1 MATIKHYIQAARL
14 RTLPLSVSGI
24 IVGTGIATSESKF
37 NALIFILAILTTIGF
52 QVLSNFA
59 NDYGDGIKGTDDER
73 VGELRLIAAGLI
85 TPKQMKRAM
94 IVAILLTLLC
104 ALALIYVAFGSEN
117 FIKSFVFFVL
127 GIASIVAAIKY
138 TVGKSAYGY
147 SGLGDVFVFL
157 FFGILSVLG
166 SYYLYVHELTKLSI
180 FLPAAAFGMLSA
192 AVLNLNN
199 MRDQIQDKKAN
210 KNTLV
215 VKLGSQNSKI
225 YHFSLILGALLL
237 LVIYSCTLTLTTSFK
252 SWLFLIAFIPLFLN
266 LKVVAQN
273 IIFRELDVELKKVAL
288 STFLCAVLFAL
299 GSFL

>member
-1 MATIKHYIQAARL
+1 MATVKHYIQAARL

-24 IVGTGIATSESKF
+24 IVGTGIAASESKF
-37 NALIFILAILTTIGF
+37 NVLVFMLAILTTIGF

-73 VGELRLIAAGLI
+73 VGERRLIAAGLI
-85 TPKQMKRAM
+85 TPKQMKNAM
-94 IVAILLTLLC
+94 KITAVITLLLALTL
-104 ALALIYVAFGSEN
+104 IYIAFGGEN
-117 FIKSFVFFVL
+117 FIKSLVFFIL

-157 FFGILSVLG
+157 FFGLLSVVG
-166 SYYLYVHELTKLSI
+166 GYYLYTHSLTNWTI
-180 FLPAAAFGMLSA
+180 FLPAGAFGILST

-215 VKLGSQNSKI
+215 VKLGSQKSKI
-225 YHFSLILGALLL
+225 YHFSLILGALAL
-237 LVIYSCTLTLTTSFK
+237 LVFYRSTHTDTSYK
-252 SWLFLIAFIPLFLN
+252 DWLFLIAFIPLFLN
-266 LKVVAQN
+266 LKVVSKN
-273 IIFRELDVELKKVAL
+273 IIFMELDKELKKVAL
-288 STFLCAVLFAL
+288 ATFLCAVLF
-299 GSFL
+299 SFGHFL